1 MSAIV
6 NASYWA
12 VERQWLKEY
21 LNTYEP
27 LGTIQYEKKL
37 TLADLQ
43 AQQRMGSGVK
53 PRAASRIVAKL
64 DAWLDLPNEIQIWE
78 AKRRAP
84 VAAVVQLHGYQ
95 LVLPLTWEGNNE
107 VAKPITWHVLAEH
120 EQVHAERLAA
130 EYNIAYHIYLP
141 DWLRQTELDVMAKG
155 EARRNA
161 LIQQIAAKRGA

>member
-1 MSAIV
+1 MAPLL

-21 LNTYEP
+21 LNSYQP
-27 LGTIQYEKKL
+27 FGSVQYEKRL
-37 TLADLQ
+37 TVADLQ
-43 AQQRMGSGVK
+43 VQQRLGAGVK

-64 DAWLDLPNEIQIWE
+64 DAWLDLPAEIQIWE

-95 LVLPLTWEGNNE
+95 LVLPHTWEGNNE

-120 EQVHAERLAA
+120 EQINAEKLAA
-130 EYNIAYHIYLP
+130 EYGISYHIFLP

-161 LIQQIAAKRGA
+161 LIQRIAAKTPA